1 MYKMFLTWSTTQQ
14 VFIRI
19 IKKHSIANQLRLTI
33 LQATHT
39 DRAGSGFV
47 NTTFST
53 PNMNTNV
60 ISVMTHGPDGN
71 VTIAETAEPTKQNR
85 YSQNWKLVRL

>member
-1 MYKMFLTWSTTQQ
+1 M
-14 VFIRI
+14 
-19 IKKHSIANQLRLTI
+19 RLTI

-60 ISVMTHGPDGN
+60 ISVMIHGPDGN
-71 VTIAETAEPTKQNR
+71 ATIVGTNKAKRVFTGFGT
-85 YSQNWKLVRL
+85 SKLIKTQLFRSRGEIKGRLHTLDHGLIWP